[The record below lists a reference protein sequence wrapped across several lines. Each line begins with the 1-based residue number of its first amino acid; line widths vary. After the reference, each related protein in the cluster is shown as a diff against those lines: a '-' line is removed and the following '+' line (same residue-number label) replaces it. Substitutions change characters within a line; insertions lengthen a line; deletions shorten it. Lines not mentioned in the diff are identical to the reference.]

1 MSKFMSLI
9 AKTPKRLVAAVLVL
23 AAVVAIPALSNAW
36 GPTRDTFTVER
47 PADHVTFDSITNN
60 PNIGDER
67 NFVGIRE
74 VGSANTWY
82 DTMKVQ
88 DGKEYYVRMYVHN
101 NAASSLNLVA
111 HDVTAKFN
119 LPTTTGTSIQVDG
132 FINSTNATPKEVY
145 DSATFTGD
153 TNFNLSYIKGSL
165 QYENNKG
172 TFTLPESIF
181 TSAGAKLGYNQMDGD
196 IPGCFQYSGF
206 VTFKVKPQVA
216 KSLNFTLTKKV
227 SKHGANQW
235 GKTYAAQPG
244 ETVDY
249 LLVYKNVGTAQNDNV
264 TFRDTLPTGL
274 SYVAN
279 SGTWSNVLTQNVKF
293 ATDAN
298 LTNGTG
304 INVGS
309 YAPSANAYIVFSAK
323 VAAEDQLPCG
333 PSTLTNKAKVNTGGY
348 AVEDTADVTVNRTC
362 VQPPV
367 YKCNLLTSTLVIGTQ
382 YKFNGSATASNGAT
396 VTSYTLNFGDG
407 TAPFTGA
414 SIADVMHTY
423 AQKDATYTARLTANI
438 TVDGKTIP
446 VTSDACAVTITIS
459 IPKIQVCDL
468 TTKKIVTINESD
480 FDSSKYSK
488 NLDDCKPPVTNPAIS
503 ITKTVDGVKDKEVQI
518 GKNYEYEVTVKN
530 TGDIDLTNVKVT
542 DPAPA
547 GVTFVSADL
556 GTISGNTWNYTIP
569 SLKKGASQTFKI
581 TAVVKEY
588 FAGAT
593 KNTACVDASEVPGSP
608 DACDSAT
615 VHVPTPPAPSKI
627 VVCRLADKQIVTINE
642 TDFDSSKYSRNTADC
657 QTVTPPTELPHTGI
671 GDGIVT
677 TFGIGSLIASASYY
691 IASRRGLGR

>member
-1 MSKFMSLI
+1 MSKLMSLI
-9 AKTPKRLVAAVLVL
+9 RRAPKRLVAAVLVL

-36 GPTRDTFTVER
+36 GPTRDVFTIEH

-60 PNIGDER
+60 PNYGDER
-67 NFVGIRE
+67 NAVTIK
-74 VGSANTWY
+74 SADNTAAGGWS
-82 DTMKVQ
+82 DDVTVQ
-88 DGKEYYVRMYVHN
+88 NGKEYYVRMYVHN
-101 NAASSLNLVA
+101 NAAANLNLVA
-111 HDVTAKFN
+111 HDVMARFN
-119 LPTTTGTSIQVDG
+119 VPTQRANRIQVDG
-132 FINSTNATPKEVY
+132 YLSSSNATPREIWDQAVFHGDSDFTLSY
-145 DSATFTGD
+145 VNGSATY
-153 TNFNLSYIKGSL
+153 TNNV
-165 QYENNKG
+165 
-172 TFTLPESIF
+172 F
-181 TSAGAKLGYNQMDGD
+181 TSGTPLPDSVVSNGAKLGYKQMDGD
-196 IPGCFQYSGF
+196 IPGCFQYSGY
-206 VTFKVKPQVA
+206 VIFKVKAATADFSISKTVRVNGATDTSFKESVA
-216 KSLNFTLTKKV
+216 TT
-227 SKHGANQW
+227 
-235 GKTYAAQPG
+235 PG
-244 ETVDY
+244 SQVDY
-249 LLVYKNVGTAQNDNV
+249 QLYFKNTGSTQLKNVVLKDI
-264 TFRDTLPTGL
+264 LPQGV
-274 SYVAN
+274 SYVAGTTYLHTS
-279 SGTWSNVLTQNVKF
+279 SGTNRISDGITT
-293 ATDAN
+293 A
-298 LTNGTG
+298 G
-304 INVGS
+304 INIGG
-309 YAPSANAYIVFSAK
+309 YLPDGDAYLKFTAK
-323 VAAEDQLPCG
+323 VADESQLACG
-333 PSTLTNKAKVNTGGY
+333 PNTLRNSAQAITEIGSKT
-348 AVEDTADVTVNRTC
+348 DTADVTVNRTC

-367 YKCNLLTSTLVIGTQ
+367 YKCNLLTSTLVTGTQ
-382 YKFNGSATASNGAT
+382 YKFNGSATASNGAS

-438 TVDGKTIP
+438 TVDGKTVP

-468 TTKKIVTINESD
+468 ATKKIVTINESD

-615 VHVPTPPAPSKI
+615 VHVPTPPTPSKI